1 MLRSVYFEGELGD
14 KFIPY
19 MEIDCE
25 SPVQVFKCLDANF
38 PDFKEYMIEKE
49 EQGVG
54 YHIEI
59 EGNELEYV
67 EELLMKTGPGDIII
81 TPVPAGA
88 KSGFGKIL
96 AAVAI
101 VALIVWN
108 PANIFYTKSLTA
120 VGTGAKVGFSYSLT
134 KVGTMAA
141 FAAVNLGIQ
150 GISQLMLPDPST
162 DADQEKSYLFNGAE
176 QNIIEG
182 DPVPVLYGRLRVPGQ
197 PVNFELTGIT
207 SARGYGV
214 SVGGGNT
221 ALIDTSTE
229 GRQPQTRGN
238 K

>member
-14 KFIPY
+14 KFIPH

-38 PDFKEYMIEKE
+38 SDFKEYMIEKE

-101 VALIVWN
+101 VALIIWN
-108 PANIFYTKSLTA
+108 PANIFYTKSIQLRIECI
-120 VGTGAKVGFSYSLT
+120 KVIFTYTCSNNSYSKWSIDHFLQFF
-134 KVGTMAA
+134 VLAM
-141 FAAVNLGIQ
+141 Q
-150 GISQLMLPDPST
+150 
-162 DADQEKSYLFNGAE
+162 
-176 QNIIEG
+176 
-182 DPVPVLYGRLRVPGQ
+182 VP
-197 PVNFELTGIT
+197 
-207 SARGYGV
+207 
-214 SVGGGNT
+214 
-221 ALIDTSTE
+221 LI
-229 GRQPQTRGN
+229 
-238 K
+238 KM